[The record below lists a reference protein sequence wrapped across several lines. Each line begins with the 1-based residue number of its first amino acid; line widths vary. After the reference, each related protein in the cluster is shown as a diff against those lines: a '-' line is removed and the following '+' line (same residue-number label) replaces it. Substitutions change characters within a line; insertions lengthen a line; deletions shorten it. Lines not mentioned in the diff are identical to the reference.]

1 MKRTILTT
9 AIILVFQTSIRA
21 AVTLDE
27 CRSLAAENYPLV
39 KQYEL
44 VEKSTDYSI
53 SNAKRN
59 YLPQLSLSA
68 QATYQS
74 EVVEFSDELKN
85 LFGTLGVNYAG
96 IDKDQYRATIEL
108 QQNIWDG
115 GISKAQRK
123 KAEAEGESS
132 ARSIE
137 TEIYSINERID
148 QLYFGILILKARQ
161 EQNIKLR
168 EMLKSNCDK
177 IEGMLKNGTAMQSD
191 LDAVLAELLAAEQD
205 YQRITASCKAY
216 CNMLSLFTGTEI
228 TPETGFVLPEAIY
241 DPDGENRRP
250 ELSLI
255 EARISELDAEEF
267 ALKRASNPKIGAF
280 AQGFYGNTGLNM
292 FKDMMQHRWSA
303 NYIVG
308 IKLQWN
314 ISQYYTQRN
323 TKNKIALARLQL
335 QNNKKTFLFNSD
347 IKKRE
352 IEGEV
357 TKMQE
362 IMRRDDEIIKLR
374 RSVREA
380 AESKYRNGVI
390 YIADLLREITLENNA
405 EIAGR
410 LNRIELAKEIYRLKN
425 TLNNYN

>member
-1 MKRTILTT
+1 MKKVIQAT
-9 AIILVFQTSIRA
+9 AILLVLLA
-21 AVTLDE
+21 ATPSAAITLDE
-27 CRSLAAENYPLV
+27 CRRMATENYPMV
-39 KQYEL
+39 KQYGL
-44 VEKSTDYSI
+44 VEMSTDYSI

-59 YLPQLSLSA
+59 YLPRISISA

-74 EVVEFSDELKN
+74 EVVEFSPEIQN
-85 LFGTLGVNYAG
+85 MFSTFGVNYAG

-123 KAEAEGESS
+123 KAEAEGTSS

-137 TEIYSINERID
+137 TEIYSVNERID

-168 EMLKSNCDK
+168 ELLKSNCDK
-177 IEGMLKNGTAMQSD
+177 IEGMLRNGTATQSD
-191 LDAVLAELLAAEQD
+191 YDAVRAEQLAAEQD
-205 YQRITASCKAY
+205 YRRITASCKAY
-216 CNMLSLFTGTEI
+216 CNMLSLFTGKEI
-228 TPETGFVLPEAIY
+228 TPDTEFILPEAIY
-241 DPDGENRRP
+241 DPDAENRRP

-255 EARISELDAEEF
+255 DARISELDAEEF

-292 FKDMMQHRWSA
+292 FKDMMEHRWSA

-308 IKLQWN
+308 IKLQWD
-314 ISQYYTQRN
+314 ISQYYTRRN
-323 TKNKIALARLQL
+323 TKNKITLARQQL
-335 QNNKKTFLFNSD
+335 LNNKETFLFNSD
-347 IKKRE
+347 IKRKE
-352 IEGEV
+352 IEGEID
-357 TKMQE
+357 KMHE
-362 IMRRDDEIIKLR
+362 IMHKDDEIIKLR

-390 YIADLLREITLENNA
+390 YISDLLREITLENNA
-405 EIAGR
+405 EIAGK

-425 TLNNYN
+425 TLNN

>member
-1 MKRTILTT
+1 MKKVIQAT
-9 AIILVFQTSIRA
+9 AILLTLLA
-21 AVTLDE
+21 ATPSAAITLDE
-27 CRSLAAENYPLV
+27 CRRMATENYPMV
-39 KQYEL
+39 KQYGL
-44 VEKSTDYSI
+44 VEMSTDYSI

-59 YLPQLSLSA
+59 YLPRISISA

-74 EVVEFSDELKN
+74 EVVEFSPEIQN
-85 LFGTLGVNYAG
+85 MFRTFGVNYAG

-123 KAEAEGESS
+123 KAEAEGTSS

-137 TEIYSINERID
+137 TEIYSVNERID

-168 EMLKSNCDK
+168 ELLKSNCDK

-191 LDAVLAELLAAEQD
+191 YDAVRAEQLAAEQD
-205 YQRITASCKAY
+205 YRRITASCKAY
-216 CNMLSLFTGTEI
+216 CNMLSLFTGKEI
-228 TPETGFVLPEAIY
+228 TPDTEFILPEAIY
-241 DPDGENRRP
+241 DPDAENRRP

-255 EARISELDAEEF
+255 DARISELDAEEF

-292 FKDMMQHRWSA
+292 FKDMMEHRWSA

-308 IKLQWN
+308 IKLQWD
-314 ISQYYTQRN
+314 ISQYYTRRN
-323 TKNKIALARLQL
+323 TKNKITLARQQL
-335 QNNKKTFLFNSD
+335 QNNKETFLFNCD
-347 IKKRE
+347 IKKKE
-352 IEGEV
+352 IEGEID
-357 TKMQE
+357 KMHE
-362 IMRRDDEIIKLR
+362 IMRKDDEIIKLR
-374 RSVREA
+374 RAVREA

-390 YIADLLREITLENNA
+390 YISDLLREITLENNA
-405 EIAGR
+405 EINGK
-410 LNRIELAKEIYRLKN
+410 LNRIELAKEIYRLKT
-425 TLNNYN
+425 TLNN

>member
-1 MKRTILTT
+1 MKKVIQAT
-9 AIILVFQTSIRA
+9 AILLVLLA
-21 AVTLDE
+21 ATPSAAITLDE
-27 CRSLAAENYPLV
+27 CRRMATENYPMV
-39 KQYEL
+39 KQYGL
-44 VEKSTDYSI
+44 VEMSTDYSI

-59 YLPQLSLSA
+59 YLPRISISA

-74 EVVEFSDELKN
+74 EVVEFSPEIQN
-85 LFGTLGVNYAG
+85 MFSTFGVNYAG

-123 KAEAEGESS
+123 KAEAEGTSS

-137 TEIYSINERID
+137 TEIYSVNERID

-168 EMLKSNCDK
+168 ELLKSNCDK
-177 IEGMLKNGTAMQSD
+177 IEGMLRNGTATQSD
-191 LDAVLAELLAAEQD
+191 YDAVRAEQLAAEQD
-205 YQRITASCKAY
+205 YRRITASCKAY
-216 CNMLSLFTGTEI
+216 CNMLSLFTGKEI
-228 TPETGFVLPEAIY
+228 TPDTEFILPEAIY
-241 DPDGENRRP
+241 DPDAENRRP

-255 EARISELDAEEF
+255 DARISELDAEEF

-292 FKDMMQHRWSA
+292 FKDMTEHRWSA

-308 IKLQWN
+308 IKLQWD
-314 ISQYYTQRN
+314 ISQYYTRRN
-323 TKNKIALARLQL
+323 TKNKITLARQQL
-335 QNNKKTFLFNSD
+335 LNNKETFLFNSD
-347 IKKRE
+347 IKRKE
-352 IEGEV
+352 IEGEID
-357 TKMQE
+357 KMHE
-362 IMRRDDEIIKLR
+362 IMHKDDEIIKLR

-390 YIADLLREITLENNA
+390 YISDLLREITLENNA
-405 EIAGR
+405 EINGK
-410 LNRIELAKEIYRLKN
+410 LNRIELAKEIYRLKT
-425 TLNNYN
+425 TLNN

>member
-1 MKRTILTT
+1 MKKVIQAT
-9 AIILVFQTSIRA
+9 AILLVLLA
-21 AVTLDE
+21 ATPSAAITIDE
-27 CRSLAAENYPLV
+27 CRRMATENYPMV
-39 KQYEL
+39 KQYGL
-44 VEKSTDYSI
+44 VEMSTDYSI

-59 YLPQLSLSA
+59 YLPRISISA

-74 EVVEFSDELKN
+74 EVVEFSPEIQN
-85 LFGTLGVNYAG
+85 MFSTFGVNYAG

-123 KAEAEGESS
+123 KAEAEGTSS

-137 TEIYSINERID
+137 TEIYSVNERID

-161 EQNIKLR
+161 EQNTKLR
-168 EMLKSNCDK
+168 ELLKSNCDK

-191 LDAVLAELLAAEQD
+191 YDAVRAEQLAAEQD
-205 YQRITASCKAY
+205 YRRITASCKAY
-216 CNMLSLFTGTEI
+216 CNMLSLFTGKEI
-228 TPETGFVLPEAIY
+228 TPDTEFTLPEAIY
-241 DPDGENRRP
+241 DPDAENRRP

-255 EARISELDAEEF
+255 DARISELDAEEF

-292 FKDMMQHRWSA
+292 FKDMTEHRWSA

-308 IKLQWN
+308 IKLQWD
-314 ISQYYTQRN
+314 ISQYYTRRN
-323 TKNKIALARLQL
+323 TKNKITLARQQL
-335 QNNKKTFLFNSD
+335 LNNKETFLFNSD
-347 IKKRE
+347 IKRKE
-352 IEGEV
+352 IEGEID
-357 TKMQE
+357 KMHE
-362 IMRRDDEIIKLR
+362 IMHKDDEIIKLR

-390 YIADLLREITLENNA
+390 YISDLLREITLENNA
-405 EIAGR
+405 EIAGK

-425 TLNNYN
+425 TLNN

>member
-1 MKRTILTT
+1 MKKVIQAT
-9 AIILVFQTSIRA
+9 AILLVLLA
-21 AVTLDE
+21 ATPSAAITIDE
-27 CRSLAAENYPLV
+27 CRRMATENYPMV
-39 KQYEL
+39 KQYGL
-44 VEKSTDYSI
+44 VEMSTDYSI

-59 YLPQLSLSA
+59 YLPRISISA

-74 EVVEFSDELKN
+74 EVVEFSPEIQN
-85 LFGTLGVNYAG
+85 MFSTFGVNYAG

-115 GISKAQRK
+115 GVSKAQRK

-137 TEIYSINERID
+137 TEIYSVNERID

-161 EQNIKLR
+161 EQNTKLR
-168 EMLKSNCDK
+168 ELLKSNCDK

-191 LDAVLAELLAAEQD
+191 YDAVRAEQLAAEQD
-205 YQRITASCKAY
+205 YRRITASCKAY
-216 CNMLSLFTGTEI
+216 CNMLSLFTGKEI
-228 TPETGFVLPEAIY
+228 TPDTEFTLPEAIY
-241 DPDGENRRP
+241 DPDAENRRP

-255 EARISELDAEEF
+255 DARISELDAEEF

-292 FKDMMQHRWSA
+292 FKDMTEHRWSA

-308 IKLQWN
+308 IKLQWD
-314 ISQYYTQRN
+314 ISQYYTRRN
-323 TKNKIALARLQL
+323 TKNKITLARQQL
-335 QNNKKTFLFNSD
+335 LNNKETFLFNSD
-347 IKKRE
+347 IKRKE
-352 IEGEV
+352 IEGEID
-357 TKMQE
+357 KMHE
-362 IMRRDDEIIKLR
+362 IMHKDDEIIKLR

-390 YIADLLREITLENNA
+390 YISDLLREITLENNA
-405 EIAGR
+405 EIAGK

-425 TLNNYN
+425 TLNN

>member
-1 MKRTILTT
+1 MKKGIQAT
-9 AIILVFQTSIRA
+9 AILLVLLA
-21 AVTLDE
+21 ATPSAAITLDE
-27 CRSLAAENYPLV
+27 CRRMATENYPMV
-39 KQYEL
+39 KQYGL
-44 VEKSTDYSI
+44 VEMSTDYSI

-59 YLPQLSLSA
+59 YLPRISISA

-74 EVVEFSDELKN
+74 EVVEFSPEIQN
-85 LFGTLGVNYAG
+85 MFSTFGVNYAG

-123 KAEAEGESS
+123 KAEAEGTSS

-137 TEIYSINERID
+137 TEIYSVNERID

-168 EMLKSNCDK
+168 ELLKSNCDK
-177 IEGMLKNGTAMQSD
+177 IEGMLRNGTATQSD
-191 LDAVLAELLAAEQD
+191 YDAVRAEQLAAEQD
-205 YQRITASCKAY
+205 YRRITASCKAY
-216 CNMLSLFTGTEI
+216 CNMLSLFTGKEI
-228 TPETGFVLPEAIY
+228 TPDTEFTLPEAIY
-241 DPDGENRRP
+241 DPDAENRRP

-255 EARISELDAEEF
+255 DARISELDAEEF

-292 FKDMMQHRWSA
+292 FKDMTEHRWSA

-308 IKLQWN
+308 IKLQWD
-314 ISQYYTQRN
+314 ISQYYTRRN
-323 TKNKIALARLQL
+323 TKNKITLARQQL
-335 QNNKKTFLFNSD
+335 LNNKETFLFNSD
-347 IKKRE
+347 IKRKE
-352 IEGEV
+352 IEGEID
-357 TKMQE
+357 KMHE
-362 IMRRDDEIIKLR
+362 IMHKDDEIIKLR

-390 YIADLLREITLENNA
+390 YISDLLREITLENNA
-405 EIAGR
+405 EIAGK

-425 TLNNYN
+425 TLNN

>member
-1 MKRTILTT
+1 MKKVIQAT
-9 AIILVFQTSIRA
+9 AILLVLLA
-21 AVTLDE
+21 ATPSAAITIDE
-27 CRSLAAENYPLV
+27 CHRMATENYPMV
-39 KQYEL
+39 KQYGL
-44 VEKSTDYSI
+44 VEMSTDYSI

-59 YLPQLSLSA
+59 YLPRISISA

-74 EVVEFSDELKN
+74 EVVEFSPEIQN
-85 LFGTLGVNYAG
+85 MFSTFGVNYAG

-123 KAEAEGESS
+123 KAEAEGTSS

-168 EMLKSNCDK
+168 ELLKSNCDK
-177 IEGMLKNGTAMQSD
+177 IEGMLRNGTATQSD
-191 LDAVLAELLAAEQD
+191 YDAVRAEQLAAEQD
-205 YQRITASCKAY
+205 YRRITASCKAY
-216 CNMLSLFTGTEI
+216 CNMLSLFTGKEI
-228 TPETGFVLPEAIY
+228 TPDTEFTLPEAIY
-241 DPDGENRRP
+241 DPDAENRRP

-255 EARISELDAEEF
+255 DARISELDAEEF

-292 FKDMMQHRWSA
+292 FKDMTEHRWSA

-308 IKLQWN
+308 IKLQWD
-314 ISQYYTQRN
+314 ISQYYTRRN
-323 TKNKIALARLQL
+323 TKNKITLARQQL
-335 QNNKKTFLFNSD
+335 LNNKETFLFNSD
-347 IKKRE
+347 IKRKE
-352 IEGEV
+352 IEGEID
-357 TKMQE
+357 KMHE
-362 IMRRDDEIIKLR
+362 IMHKDDEIIKLR

-390 YIADLLREITLENNA
+390 YISDLLREITLENNA
-405 EIAGR
+405 EIAGK

-425 TLNNYN
+425 TLNN

>member
-1 MKRTILTT
+1 MKKGIQAT
-9 AIILVFQTSIRA
+9 AILLVLLA
-21 AVTLDE
+21 ATPSAAITLDE
-27 CRSLAAENYPLV
+27 CRRMATENYPMV
-39 KQYEL
+39 KQYGL
-44 VEKSTDYSI
+44 VEMSTDYSI

-59 YLPQLSLSA
+59 YLPRISISA

-74 EVVEFSDELKN
+74 EVVEFSPEIQN
-85 LFGTLGVNYAG
+85 MFSTFGVNYAG

-123 KAEAEGESS
+123 KAEAEGTSS

-137 TEIYSINERID
+137 TEIYSVNERID

-168 EMLKSNCDK
+168 ELLKSNCDK
-177 IEGMLKNGTAMQSD
+177 IEGMLRNGTATQSD
-191 LDAVLAELLAAEQD
+191 YDAVRAEQLAAEQD
-205 YQRITASCKAY
+205 YRRITASCKAY
-216 CNMLSLFTGTEI
+216 CNMLSLFTGKEI
-228 TPETGFVLPEAIY
+228 TPDTEFTLPEAIY
-241 DPDGENRRP
+241 DPDAENRRP

-255 EARISELDAEEF
+255 DARISELDAEEF

-292 FKDMMQHRWSA
+292 FKDMTEHRWSA

-308 IKLQWN
+308 IKLQWD
-314 ISQYYTQRN
+314 ISQYYTRRN
-323 TKNKIALARLQL
+323 TKNKITLARQQL
-335 QNNKKTFLFNSD
+335 LNNKETFLFNSD
-347 IKKRE
+347 IKRKE
-352 IEGEV
+352 IEGEID
-357 TKMQE
+357 KMHE
-362 IMRRDDEIIKLR
+362 IMHKDDEIIKLR

-390 YIADLLREITLENNA
+390 YISDLLREITLENNA
-405 EIAGR
+405 EIAGK
-410 LNRIELAKEIYRLKN
+410 LNRIELAKEIYRLKT
-425 TLNNYN
+425 TLNN

>member
-1 MKRTILTT
+1 MKKVILAT
-9 AIILVFQTSIRA
+9 AILLTLLA
-21 AVTLDE
+21 ATPSAAITIDE
-27 CRSLAAENYPLV
+27 CRRMAAENYPMV
-39 KQYEL
+39 KQYGLIEM
-44 VEKSTDYSI
+44 STDYSI

-59 YLPQLSLSA
+59 YLPRISISA

-74 EVVEFSDELKN
+74 EVVEFSPEIQN
-85 LFGTLGVNYAG
+85 MFSTFGVNYAG

-115 GISKAQRK
+115 GVSKAQRK
-123 KAEAEGESS
+123 KAEAEGTSS

-137 TEIYSINERID
+137 TEIYSVNERID

-168 EMLKSNCDK
+168 ELLKSNCDK

-191 LDAVLAELLAAEQD
+191 YDAVRAEQLAAEQD
-205 YQRITASCKAY
+205 YRRITASCKAY
-216 CNMLSLFTGTEI
+216 CNMLSLFTGKEI
-228 TPETGFVLPEAIY
+228 TPDTEFILPEAIY
-241 DPDGENRRP
+241 DPDAENRRP

-255 EARISELDAEEF
+255 DARISELDAEEF

-292 FKDMMQHRWSA
+292 FKDMMEHRWSA

-308 IKLQWN
+308 IKLQWD
-314 ISQYYTQRN
+314 ISQYYTRRN
-323 TKNKIALARLQL
+323 TKNKITLARQQL
-335 QNNKKTFLFNSD
+335 LNNKETFLFNSD
-347 IKKRE
+347 IKRKE
-352 IEGEV
+352 IEGEID
-357 TKMQE
+357 KMHE
-362 IMRRDDEIIKLR
+362 IMHKDDEIIKLR

-390 YIADLLREITLENNA
+390 YISDLLREITLENNA
-405 EIAGR
+405 EIAGK
-410 LNRIELAKEIYRLKN
+410 LNRIELAKEIYRLKT
-425 TLNNYN
+425 TLNN

>member
-1 MKRTILTT
+1 MKKVIQAT
-9 AIILVFQTSIRA
+9 AILLTLLA
-21 AVTLDE
+21 ATPSAAITLDE
-27 CRSLAAENYPLV
+27 CRRMATENYPMV
-39 KQYEL
+39 KQYGL
-44 VEKSTDYSI
+44 VEMSTDYSI

-59 YLPQLSLSA
+59 YLPRISISA

-74 EVVEFSDELKN
+74 EVVEFSPEIQN
-85 LFGTLGVNYAG
+85 MFRTFGVNYAG

-123 KAEAEGESS
+123 KAEAEGTSS

-137 TEIYSINERID
+137 TEIYSVNERID

-168 EMLKSNCDK
+168 ELLKSNCDK

-191 LDAVLAELLAAEQD
+191 YDAVRAEQLAAEQD
-205 YQRITASCKAY
+205 YRRITASCKAY
-216 CNMLSLFTGTEI
+216 CNMLSLFTGKEI
-228 TPETGFVLPEAIY
+228 TPDTEFILPEAIY
-241 DPDGENRRP
+241 DPDAENRRP

-255 EARISELDAEEF
+255 DARISELDAEEF

-292 FKDMMQHRWSA
+292 FKDMMEHRWSA

-308 IKLQWN
+308 IKLQWD
-314 ISQYYTQRN
+314 ISQYYTRRN
-323 TKNKIALARLQL
+323 TKNKITLARQQL
-335 QNNKKTFLFNSD
+335 QNNKETFLFNSN
-347 IKKRE
+347 IKKKE
-352 IEGEV
+352 IEGEID
-357 TKMQE
+357 KMHE
-362 IMRRDDEIIKLR
+362 IMRKDDEIIKLR
-374 RSVREA
+374 RAVREA

-390 YIADLLREITLENNA
+390 YISDLLREITLENNA
-405 EIAGR
+405 EIDGK
-410 LNRIELAKEIYRLKN
+410 LNRIELAKEIYRLKS
-425 TLNNYN
+425 TLNN

>member
-1 MKRTILTT
+1 MKKVIQAT
-9 AIILVFQTSIRA
+9 AILLVLLA
-21 AVTLDE
+21 ATPSAAITLDE
-27 CRSLAAENYPLV
+27 CRRMATENYPMV
-39 KQYEL
+39 KQYGL
-44 VEKSTDYSI
+44 VEMSTDYSI

-59 YLPQLSLSA
+59 YLPRISISA

-74 EVVEFSDELKN
+74 EVVEFSPEIQN
-85 LFGTLGVNYAG
+85 MFSTFGVNYAG

-123 KAEAEGESS
+123 KAEAEGTSS

-137 TEIYSINERID
+137 TEIYSVNERID

-168 EMLKSNCDK
+168 ELLKSNCDK
-177 IEGMLKNGTAMQSD
+177 IEGMLRNGTATQSD
-191 LDAVLAELLAAEQD
+191 YDAVRAEQLAAEQD
-205 YQRITASCKAY
+205 YRRITASCKAY
-216 CNMLSLFTGTEI
+216 CNMLSLFTGKEI
-228 TPETGFVLPEAIY
+228 TPDTEFTLPEAIY
-241 DPDGENRRP
+241 DPDAENRRP

-255 EARISELDAEEF
+255 DARISELDAEEF

-292 FKDMMQHRWSA
+292 FKDMTEHRWSA

-308 IKLQWN
+308 IKLQWD
-314 ISQYYTQRN
+314 ISQYYTRRN
-323 TKNKIALARLQL
+323 TKNKITLARQQL
-335 QNNKKTFLFNSD
+335 LNNKETFLFNSD
-347 IKKRE
+347 IKRKE
-352 IEGEV
+352 IEGEID
-357 TKMQE
+357 KMHE
-362 IMRRDDEIIKLR
+362 IMHKDDEIIKLR

-390 YIADLLREITLENNA
+390 YISDLLREITLENNA
-405 EIAGR
+405 EIAGK

-425 TLNNYN
+425 TLNN

>member
-1 MKRTILTT
+1 MKKVIQAT
-9 AIILVFQTSIRA
+9 AILLVLLA
-21 AVTLDE
+21 ATPSAAITLDE
-27 CRSLAAENYPLV
+27 CRRMATENYPMV
-39 KQYEL
+39 KQYGLIEM
-44 VEKSTDYSI
+44 STDYSI

-59 YLPQLSLSA
+59 YLPRISISA

-74 EVVEFSDELKN
+74 EVVEFSPEIQN
-85 LFGTLGVNYAG
+85 MFSTFGVNYAG

-115 GISKAQRK
+115 GVSKAQRK

-137 TEIYSINERID
+137 TEIYSVNERID

-168 EMLKSNCDK
+168 ELLKSNCDK
-177 IEGMLKNGTAMQSD
+177 IEGMLRNGTATQSD
-191 LDAVLAELLAAEQD
+191 YDAVRAEQLAAEQD
-205 YQRITASCKAY
+205 YRRITASCKAY
-216 CNMLSLFTGTEI
+216 CNMLSLFTGKEI
-228 TPETGFVLPEAIY
+228 TPDTEFILPEAIY
-241 DPDGENRRP
+241 DPDAENRRP

-255 EARISELDAEEF
+255 DARISELDAEEF

-292 FKDMMQHRWSA
+292 FKDMMEHRWSA

-308 IKLQWN
+308 IKLQWD
-314 ISQYYTQRN
+314 ISQYYTRRN
-323 TKNKIALARLQL
+323 TKNKITLARQQL
-335 QNNKKTFLFNSD
+335 LNNKETFLFNSD
-347 IKKRE
+347 IKRKE
-352 IEGEV
+352 IEGEID
-357 TKMQE
+357 KMHE
-362 IMRRDDEIIKLR
+362 IMHKDDEIIKLR

-390 YIADLLREITLENNA
+390 YISDLLREITLENNA
-405 EIAGR
+405 EIAGK

-425 TLNNYN
+425 TLNN